1 MFKIALVLLVVC
13 FLGVQI
19 SDQSY
24 IGAEIEDRETD
35 DQLAEKEWTSFKVLL
50 EIIIWFNF
58 LVLTISVPFATFL
71 Y

>member
-50 EIIIWFNF
+50 EII
-58 LVLTISVPFATFL
+58 T
-71 Y
+71 